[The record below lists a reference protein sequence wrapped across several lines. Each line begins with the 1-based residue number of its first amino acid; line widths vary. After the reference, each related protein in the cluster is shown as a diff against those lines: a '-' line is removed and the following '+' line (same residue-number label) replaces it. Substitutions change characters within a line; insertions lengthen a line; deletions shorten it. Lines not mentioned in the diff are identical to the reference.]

1 MHTNGNDWSAHEY
14 IDAVARSVHGE
25 TVRWPQW
32 PSMDAVIVLPVH
44 ARHHP
49 GKNAVLLWNH
59 DFGWSW
65 GVEEADVRRTI
76 SIVDTLGIGRTPDPL
91 RCADRVIELISAR
104 AVCSRMCSEE

>member
-14 IDAVARSVHGE
+14 VDAVARSVHGE
-25 TVRWPQW
+25 TVRWPQG

-91 RCADRVIELISAR
+91 RCADRVIELISQ

>member
-1 MHTNGNDWSAHEY
+1 MAAGPE
-14 IDAVARSVHGE
+14 HGCGDC
-25 TVRWPQW
+25 
-32 PSMDAVIVLPVH
+32 SPVH
-44 ARHHP
+44 ARNHP

-91 RCADRVIELISAR
+91 RCADRVIELISQ
-104 AVCSRMCSEE
+104 AVCSSMCSEH